1 MSELL
6 HEILFYGFIKNALIA
21 GFLAGIACGITGT
34 FVVIKKISH
43 VSGGLSHAVLGGIG
57 IALFLGIDP
66 VYGALVFA
74 VTAALIAGSAKHRS
88 SQNED
93 TVIAALWSV
102 GMAIGV
108 IFAFLTP
115 GYNKDLMSY
124 LFGNILMVS
133 NQNLIALGI
142 MDIVI
147 IAVFLMYYR
156 QFIYI
161 SFDEEYSSLR
171 GINVERVYIL
181 LLCMVALTVVMLIQ
195 IVGLILVIALITLPA
210 AISGVFSR
218 NLTKMTVAAVILS
231 IVLTYSGL
239 GISFHYNIPSGATII
254 VLAGLVY
261 FLSLAIRKIL
271 RA

>member
-1 MSELL
+1 VSDLL
-6 HEILFYGFIKNALIA
+6 HEILYYGFIKNALIA
-21 GFLAGIACGITGT
+21 GLLAGIACGITGT

-57 IALFLGIDP
+57 IALFLGFEP
-66 VYGALVFA
+66 VYGALIFA
-74 VTAALIAGSAKHRS
+74 IAAAVIAGSAKLRS

-133 NQNLIALGI
+133 NHNLIALGI
-142 MDIVI
+142 MDAAI
-147 IAVFLMYYR
+147 IAVFSVYYR

-161 SFDEEYSSLR
+161 SFDEEYSRLK

-210 AISGVFSR
+210 AISGIFSR
-218 NLTKMTVAAVILS
+218 NLGKMTLSSVLLS
-231 IVLTYSGL
+231 IALTYFGL
-239 GISFHYNIPSGATII
+239 GISFHLNLPSGATII
-254 VLAGLVY
+254 VLAGAVY
-261 FLSLAIRKIL
+261 FLSLGIKKFLSA
-271 RA
+271 